1 MIYLDSAATSLRKP
15 VSVERAVLQ
24 AMRGMASPGRGG
36 HEAALRAAETV
47 YACREEAA
55 ALFHVSDPSRI
66 VFTLN
71 ATHALNIALRSL
83 VRPGMRVLISGH
95 EHNAVTRPLHAL
107 GAEILVAG
115 RRLFS
120 PDTLLDEWE
129 SALGQAELAVCTQ
142 VSNVFGYILPI
153 DRIAALCREK
163 GVKLVVDASQAAG
176 ILPVEMD
183 ALGAAF
189 IAMPGHKGLLGPQG
203 TGLLLCGEEGEPLL
217 YGGSGAESRLQ
228 TMPGDL
234 PEHLEAGT
242 QNVCGIAGLLAGL
255 RYVRGQGT
263 AHIFA
268 HEQKLLSAAR
278 SQLGQSGAELFC
290 GPEGTQSGVLSLRY
304 PGLDCEELAARLAER
319 GVCVRAGLHCAPLA
333 HESAGTLD
341 TGTLRLSFSPFLSEG
356 ELREGLGI
364 LLGAAES

>member
-1 MIYLDSAATSLRKP
+1 
-15 VSVERAVLQ
+15 
-24 AMRGMASPGRGG
+24 
-36 HEAALRAAETV
+36 
-47 YACREEAA
+47 
-55 ALFHVSDPSRI
+55 
-66 VFTLN
+66 
-71 ATHALNIALRSL
+71 
-83 VRPGMRVLISGH
+83 
-95 EHNAVTRPLHAL
+95 
-107 GAEILVAG
+107 
-115 RRLFS
+115 
-120 PDTLLDEWE
+120 
-129 SALGQAELAVCTQ
+129 
-142 VSNVFGYILPI
+142 
-153 DRIAALCREK
+153 
-163 GVKLVVDASQAAG
+163 
-176 ILPVEMD
+176 
-183 ALGAAF
+183 
-189 IAMPGHKGLLGPQG
+189 
-203 TGLLLCGEEGEPLL
+203 
-217 YGGSGAESRLQ
+217 
-228 TMPGDL
+228 MPGDL